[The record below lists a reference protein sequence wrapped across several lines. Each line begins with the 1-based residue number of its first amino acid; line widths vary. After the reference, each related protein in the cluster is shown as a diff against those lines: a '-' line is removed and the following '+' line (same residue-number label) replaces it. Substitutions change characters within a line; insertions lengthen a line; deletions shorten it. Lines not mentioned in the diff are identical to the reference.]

1 MWEELVHTAC
11 NTDQKKKKK
20 KHISRI
26 FFFRAVKNVESF
38 ISDISFAL
46 VVLKVA
52 FVLSEFLH

>member
-20 KHISRI
+20 ETYFQN